1 MQNWARV
8 SLLIILWCNTVTQP
22 SDELLKR
29 AYAQDASIYQETPE
43 SVAFPKSA
51 DDVVVLVKSGKPLIP
66 RAAGTS
72 LAGQVVGDGTV
83 LDTGRHMN
91 SILHINV
98 EDRWAEVQP
107 GVVRD

>member
-1 MQNWARV
+1 M
-8 SLLIILWCNTVTQP
+8 TKP

-83 LDTGRHMN
+83 SRYRQAHERHSPYQRGGAMGRSTTGCRT
-91 SILHINV
+91 
-98 EDRWAEVQP
+98 
-107 GVVRD
+107 